1 MARTQTFQ
9 NIATVS
15 RAGTALDL
23 DWDFTNGGSVGTI
36 RTFANNIPRV
46 ASRGLLVE
54 ESATNHIRNV
64 EGLGG
69 SGTTA
74 PTNWVEVVAGTGS
87 STRTWSIQT
96 INGVRHA
103 VVRFVGTGLSGFSYR
118 IDIDG
123 RNVVA
128 ASVGQTWTLSSGFIL
143 LAGSIPVTPAFQLR
157 ERDATTAPISGA
169 TSGTNLTGDLRSHRR
184 FVHTRT
190 LTEATVAT
198 INPELQ
204 FSGLSGAVDFT
215 IALPLPDLKQRAWAS
230 SPIYTVD
237 NTSATTT
244 RVADVMTI
252 PRSAWYNPAGMTLY
266 CDWIGRATV
275 NRAVPVALHKDGNLR
290 HYFYVDNLGEVRLF
304 VWDGATLLPT
314 ATLLAFSIGA
324 AAPRRL
330 KSCLYLSDSVVK
342 WVVAS
347 ETGQLFENYAITP
360 ARSLQLT
367 DAALDLKFRD
377 TATGDRQPQD
387 YVRDVRVFP
396 RELTNAQMRDLCR
409 F

>member
-46 ASRGLLVE
+46 TSRGLLVE

-74 PTNWVEVVAGTGS
+74 PTNWVVFNQGS
-87 STRTWSIQT
+87 YTLNWSIGT

-103 VVRFVGTGLSGFSYR
+103 VLRVSGTASGVNLLSLR
-118 IDIDG
+118 IET
-123 RNVVA
+123 NFAA
-128 ASVGQTWTLSSGFIL
+128 ASVDQTWTFSTGFIL
-143 LAGSIPVTPAFQLR
+143 LAGSFPGPAVIGLR
-157 ERDATTAPISGA
+157 ERDSGGFSLDATDLT
-169 TSGTNLTGDLRSHRR
+169 LTGNLRSHRR
-184 FVHTRT
+184 FVVTRQINQ
-190 LTEATVAT
+190 ATVLT
-198 INPELQ
+198 INPELR
-204 FSGLSGAVDFT
+204 FTALTGAVDFT

-230 SPIYTVD
+230 SPIYAVD

-275 NRAVPVALHKDGNLR
+275 DRAVPVALHKDSNLR
-290 HYFYVDNLGEVRLF
+290 HYFDVRANGELRLTLF
-304 VWDGATLLPT
+304 DGADIISPPI
-314 ATLLAFSIGA
+314 AFNIGT
-324 AAPRRL
+324 AAPRRI
-330 KSCLYLSDSVVK
+330 KAAAYFSDSVVK
-342 WVVAS
+342 FVASS
-347 ETGQLFENYAITP
+347 ETGQLFENYALTP

-367 DAALDLKFRD
+367 DAALDLKFQD
-377 TATGDRQPQD
+377 ATTSDRQAQD
-387 YVRDVRVFP
+387 YIRDVRAFP

>member
-46 ASRGLLVE
+46 TSRGLLVE

-69 SGTTA
+69 SGSTP
-74 PTNWVEVVAGTGS
+74 PTNWLEANLGTYTS
-87 STRTWSIQT
+87 SWSIGT

-103 VVRFVGTGLSGFSYR
+103 IVRVSGTSTATNYR

-123 RNVVA
+123 RNVIA
-128 ASVGQTWTLSSGFIL
+128 ATVVQTWTFSSGFIL
-143 LAGSIPVTPAFQLR
+143 LAGAIPVTPSLR
-157 ERDATTAPISGA
+157 ITERDSGGVLIGSPTAVM
-169 TSGTNLTGDLRSHRR
+169 LTGDIRSHRR
-184 FVHTRT
+184 FVVTRT
-190 LTEATVAT
+190 VSGATVAT
-198 INPELQ
+198 INADLI
-204 FSGLSGAVDFT
+204 FTGLTGAVDFT

-237 NTSATTT
+237 NTTATTT

-275 NRAVPVALHKDGNLR
+275 DRAVPVALHKDGNLR
-290 HYFYVDNLGEVRLF
+290 HYFDVRSSGELRLTLL
-304 VWDGATLLPT
+304 DGADIISPPV
-314 ATLLAFSIGA
+314 AFNIGT
-324 AAPRRL
+324 AAPRRI
-330 KSCLYLSDSVVK
+330 KAAAYFSDSVVK
-342 WVVAS
+342 FVAAS
-347 ETGQLFENYAITP
+347 ETGQLFENYALTP

-377 TATGDRQPQD
+377 ATTSDRQAQS

>member
-9 NIATVS
+9 NIATVT
-15 RAGTALDL
+15 RASTALDL

-69 SGTTA
+69 SGSTP
-74 PTNWVEVVAGTGS
+74 PTNWNITNAGGYS
-87 STRTWSIQT
+87 RDWSIQL

-103 VVRFVGTGLSGFSYR
+103 VVRVFGSPGGTNSFTIQIDGTG
-118 IDIDG
+118 
-123 RNVVA
+123 VVA
-128 ASVGQTWTLSSGFIL
+128 ASVGQAWTFSTGFIL
-143 LAGSIPVTPAFQLR
+143 LAGTLPTTPLIR
-157 ERDATTAPISGA
+157 LVERSGGGSLLA
-169 TSGTNLTGDLRSHRR
+169 SSTQNLTGDLRSHRR
-184 FVHTRT
+184 FVLTRT
-190 LTEATVAT
+190 LADATVAT
-198 INPELQ
+198 VNATWEIA
-204 FSGLSGAVDFT
+204 GLTGAVDFT

-230 SPIYTVD
+230 SPIYAVD

-275 NRAVPVALHKDGNLR
+275 DRAVPVALHKDGNLR
-290 HYFYVDNLGEVRLF
+290 HYFYVEANGNLILF
-304 VWDGATLLPT
+304 VWDGANIVAQT
-314 ATLLAFSIGA
+314 AFNIGT
-324 AAPRRL
+324 AAPRRI
-330 KSCLYLSDSVVK
+330 KAAAYFSDSVVK
-342 WVVAS
+342 FVAAS
-347 ETGQLFENYAITP
+347 ETGQLFENYALTP

-377 TATGDRQPQD
+377 ATTSDRQAQS
-387 YVRDVRVFP
+387 YIRDVRVFP

>member
-46 ASRGLLVE
+46 ATRGLLAE

-64 EGLGG
+64 EGLNGAA
-69 SGTTA
+69 GTL
-74 PTNWVEVVAGTGS
+74 PTNWNDGQTGTY
-87 STRTWSIQT
+87 TRDFSIGT

-103 VVRFVGTGLSGFSYR
+103 IVRVHGTSTAVNLRF
-118 IDIDG
+118 DIDG

-128 ASVGQTWTLSSGFIL
+128 ASVGQTWTFSCGFVL
-143 LAGSIPVTPAFQLR
+143 LAGSIPVTPQLQLR
-157 ERDATTAPISGA
+157 ERTGA
-169 TSGTNLTGDLRSHRR
+169 GVSTGTPSNINLTGDLRTHRR
-184 FVHTRT
+184 FVVTRT
-190 LTEATVAT
+190 VAAADVAT
-198 INPELQ
+198 INPEVI
-204 FSGLSGAVDFT
+204 FPSMSGAVDFT

-275 NRAVPVALHKDGNLR
+275 DRAVPVALHKDGNLR
-290 HYFYVDNLGEVRLF
+290 HYFYVEANGNLILF
-304 VWDGATLLPT
+304 VWDGANIVAQT
-314 ATLLAFSIGA
+314 AFNIGT
-324 AAPRRL
+324 AAPRRI
-330 KSCLYLSDSVVK
+330 KAAAYFSDSVVK
-342 WVVAS
+342 FVAAS
-347 ETGQLFENYAITP
+347 ETGQLFENYALTP

-367 DAALDLKFRD
+367 DAALNLKFWD
-377 TATGDRQPQD
+377 ATTPGRQAQS
-387 YVRDVRVFP
+387 YIRDVRAFP

>member
-9 NIATVS
+9 NIATVT

-46 ASRGLLVE
+46 ASRGLLAE

-69 SGTTA
+69 SGSTP
-74 PTNWVEVVAGTGS
+74 PTNWAIANAAGYS
-87 STRTWSIQT
+87 RDWSIQT

-103 VVRFVGTGLSGFSYR
+103 VVRVFGSPGGTNTFV
-118 IDIDG
+118 IQIDG
-123 RNVVA
+123 SNLVA
-128 ASVGQTWTLSSGFIL
+128 ASTGQAWTFATGFIL
-143 LAGSIPVTPAFQLR
+143 LAGTLPTTPLIR
-157 ERDATTAPISGA
+157 LIERSGGGSFLGSS
-169 TSGTNLTGDLRSHRR
+169 TQNLTGNLSTHRR
-184 FVHTRT
+184 FVLTRT
-190 LTEATVAT
+190 LTDATVAT
-198 INPELQ
+198 VNATWEIA
-204 FSGLSGAVDFT
+204 GLTGAVDFT

-230 SPIYTVD
+230 SPIYAVD

-275 NRAVPVALHKDGNLR
+275 DRAVPVALHKDTNLR
-290 HYFYVDNLGEVRLF
+290 HYFYVANNGDLIFSALDATGNLF
-304 VWDGATLLPT
+304 SPPT
-314 ATLLAFSIGA
+314 AFNIGT
-324 AAPRRL
+324 AAPRRI
-330 KSCLYLSDSVVK
+330 KAAAYFSDSVVK
-342 WVVAS
+342 FVAAS
-347 ETGQLFENYAITP
+347 ETGQLFENYALTP

-377 TATGDRQPQD
+377 ATTSDRQAQS